1 MSTASLDETVN
12 AIGYAKV
19 IVALNAS
26 PTAAAAVSETGSKIE
41 DHFIIP
47 DQAQAEGLA
56 LSARLTAS
64 RSFRRA
70 ASPASRRVRVYRH
83 LGLAIG
89 YVDARGLVSLAAD
102 PQIGTVEKA
111 PELSLIRPVE
121 AQPAKSAAGTS
132 WGVLRLKA
140 DRLWQ
145 AGFTGKGILVGHLDT
160 GIDASHPSLAGAIG
174 SFAEF
179 DKAGDKVPNAQ
190 PSDSAEHGTHTAGTI
205 VGRGG
210 SKGAFGMA
218 PEAKLVS
225 AMVIEG
231 GQVIDRILSGMDW
244 MIGEGVR
251 IMSMS
256 MGLRGYSPAF
266 QAVID
271 ALRAANVLPVIAV
284 GNEGPNTSRSPGNYA
299 NVLSVGA
306 VGENDEVPDFSSSQ
320 QFVRSDSPLCP
331 DIVAPGVDILSS
343 VPDGKYKT
351 MDGSSM
357 ATPHIAGLAA
367 LLLQAKPTATATEL
381 ERAIIGSCTLPAHMV
396 PARGSHGVPDAVKAF
411 ELLTGSPLPVAVA
424 AAASTGA
431 SGTARRIVR
440 ERTPLSRDAG
450 RAAKTPA
457 RSGKIAASKDK
468 EAPAS
473 KGKGTKTRAGRGRV
487 GGRKKG

>member
-19 IVALNAS
+19 ILALNAS
-26 PTAAAAVSETGSKIE
+26 PTAAAVSKTGRSKIE

-47 DQAQAEGLA
+47 DQEQAEGLA

-89 YVDARGLVSLAAD
+89 YVDARGLASLAAD
-102 PQIGTVEKA
+102 PQVATVEKA

-121 AQPAKSAAGTS
+121 AQPAKPATGTS

-160 GIDASHPSLAGAIG
+160 GVDASHPCLAGAIG

-205 VGRGG
+205 VGRDG

-256 MGLRGYSPAF
+256 LGLRGYSPAF

-306 VGENDEVPDFSSSQ
+306 VGANDEVPDFSSSQ
-320 QFVRSDSPLCP
+320 QFVSSDSPLCP
-331 DIVAPGVDILSS
+331 NIVAPGV
-343 VPDGKYKT
+343 
-351 MDGSSM
+351 
-357 ATPHIAGLAA
+357 
-367 LLLQAKPTATATEL
+367 
-381 ERAIIGSCTLPAHMV
+381 
-396 PARGSHGVPDAVKAF
+396 
-411 ELLTGSPLPVAVA
+411 
-424 AAASTGA
+424 
-431 SGTARRIVR
+431 RRPR
-440 ERTPLSRDAG
+440 P
-450 RAAKTPA
+450 
-457 RSGKIAASKDK
+457 IAA
-468 EAPAS
+468 
-473 KGKGTKTRAGRGRV
+473 
-487 GGRKKG
+487 